1 MKHQKVTILSTVAVL
16 VAITALLMPG
26 QMTEI
31 IAEEKEGYKAA
42 NGVVIKTY
50 FKPNGE
56 ILDSDFQVYKQL
68 PPNNKLQKNFAS
80 SNGAPMFLLE
90 GVVNE
95 DRAFLYEAADQAFLH
110 GTSFRNDFPYSEVD
124 IRIVLEKE
132 GIPLREFAYD
142 RCRVHDYT
150 VETLFDKEEGWFG
163 KGFATVD
170 KFKFQCQGYHP
181 LNPLMDFDNS
191 HEEADTIS
199 SMDLIAEQEKLSEL
213 RNGLR
218 K

>member
-1 MKHQKVTILSTVAVL
+1 MKHQTTIISTLSILLAVTVL
-16 VAITALLMPG
+16 VGAG
-26 QMTEI
+26 QLTEI
-31 IAEEKEGYKAA
+31 VAEEKEGYKTA

-50 FKPNGE
+50 FSTNGE

-68 PPNNKLQKNFAS
+68 PPNNNRQKNFAS
-80 SNGAPMFLLE
+80 NNGAPMFTLE

-95 DRAFLYEAADQAFLH
+95 DRAYLYEAADQAYIN
-110 GTSFRNDFPYSEVD
+110 GATKSSFAYSEMD
-124 IRIVLEKE
+124 IKVILEKE
-132 GIPLREFAYD
+132 GIALRQFNYYKCKVA
-142 RCRVHDYT
+142 DYQ

-170 KFKFQCQGYHP
+170 KFKFTCLGYSP
-181 LNPLMDFDNS
+181 ENPLMSFMNT

-199 SMDLIAEQEKLSEL
+199 SLDLIIEQERLNEL
-213 RNGLR
+213 RNTR